1 MTLQSKLKRIGEAL
15 AEALGAN
22 VYHYW
27 RPQMQPPFCVWA
39 EDAEDGSLDV
49 DNRKAG
55 QTIVGYVD
63 YYTKTEYDPALD
75 AVQDVLSGLAAEMPF
90 GWRLDSVQYEEE
102 TGFIHHEWMWRMR

>member
-15 AEALGAN
+15 TEALGAS

-75 AVQDVLSGLAAEMPF
+75 TIQEALDGIEGAF
-90 GWRLDSVQYEEE
+90 GWTLDSVQYEDD
-102 TGFIHHEWMWRMR
+102 TGLIHYQWHWSVA